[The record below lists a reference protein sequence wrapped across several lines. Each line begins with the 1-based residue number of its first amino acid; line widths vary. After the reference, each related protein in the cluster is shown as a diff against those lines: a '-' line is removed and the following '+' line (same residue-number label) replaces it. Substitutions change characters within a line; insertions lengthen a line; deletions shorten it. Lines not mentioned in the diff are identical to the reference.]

1 MSHRYHGRMVGV
13 LIMLCVLAVFVV
25 SCSNAGLS
33 RSKQKN
39 RTKAA
44 SAASVP
50 LSWRAISPP
59 SKVAGGFL
67 ASVSCVSQKF
77 CVAVGS
83 APSAP
88 SPGPPHE
95 YMPRTPPRLPSYSY
109 GAQWLSGV
117 WRTARDHPPKLLS
130 YSNGVGSVNG
140 PPSYPGSAVI
150 ETFSGNS
157 WHDARIQGP
166 VDNSALSAVSCASK
180 RFCVAVGFGPT
191 GAVIA
196 TFRGKRWSTI
206 QAASSKRANSYVVL
220 NAVSCVS
227 AKFCAAVGYGEA
239 DMGGDLPVTETFD
252 GSSWRVVVGSHKLS
266 VPRSMSSMYEPYIS
280 GEYGW
285 YYVEGL
291 NGVSCV
297 SWKFCVAVGSAGVRS
312 DTSTGGSFPMVD
324 AYNGKTWKTSLEPI
338 EYIRQPPWDLWLRKG
353 HAMGLVGI
361 SCSSAKSC
369 VAVGSWRSPACT
381 CMVAQVAGEGRP
393 PVVSPV
399 VETFNGRSW
408 SSASTLLT
416 HYVVLDDVM
425 CESWSF
431 CVASAAPGMYTAWK
445 KPGVLRTPVS
455 AEIFNDNRWQVS
467 TVRLAPPMTGIDY
480 YGLSCVPDRGSV
492 WCMAVGKAFELAQL
506 GKGPRYVPG
515 LDPRYY
521 FPEPR
526 LFHREVAVEIATPA
540 RAPS

>member
-1 MSHRYHGRMVGV
+1 MSRRDHRRMVGV
-13 LIMLCVLAVFVV
+13 LMMLCVLAVFVV
-25 SCSNAGLS
+25 SCSNAGFA
-33 RSKQKN
+33 RSKQQA
-39 RTKAA
+39 RSKAT

-95 YMPRTPPRLPSYSY
+95 YMPRTPPKLVSY
-109 GAQWLSGV
+109 GTQ
-117 WRTARDHPPKLLS
+117 
-130 YSNGVGSVNG
+130 N
-140 PPSYPGSAVI
+140 YPGSAAI
-150 ETFSGNS
+150 ETFNGNS
-157 WHDARIQGP
+157 WHDAHIQGP
-166 VDNSALSAVSCASK
+166 VGNSALSAVSCVSK

-196 TFRGKRWSTI
+196 TFRGKRWSMT

-227 AKFCAAVGYGEA
+227 AKFCAAVGYGGA
-239 DMGGDLPVTETFD
+239 DMGGDLPLSETFD
-252 GSSWRVVVGSHKLS
+252 GSSWRVVVGSHELS
-266 VPRSMSSMYEPYIS
+266 VPRSLSSMYEPYIS

-297 SWKFCVAVGSAGVRS
+297 SSKFCVAVGSAGVRS

-324 AYNGKTWKTSLEPI
+324 AYNGKTWKTSLEPTAI
-338 EYIRQPPWDLWLRKG
+338 HEPLGLRTRG
-353 HAMGLVGI
+353 GSDMGLVGI

-369 VAVGSWRSPACT
+369 VAVGSWESPACT
-381 CMVAQVAGEGRP
+381 CMTPRLAGAPRP

-408 SSASTLLT
+408 SAASTPLFNR
-416 HYVVLDDVM
+416 VVLDDVS
-425 CESWSF
+425 CEGRSF

-445 KPGVLRTPVS
+445 WMKPGVLRTPVS
-455 AEIFNDNRWQVS
+455 AEIFNHNRWQVS
-467 TVRLAPPMTGIDY
+467 TVPLAPPITGIDY

-492 WCMAVGKAFELAQL
+492 WCMAVGKAFELAQV
-506 GKGPRYVPG
+506 GKGQRLPG
-515 LDPRYY
+515 LERRYY

-526 LFHREVAVEIATPA
+526 LLHPEVAVETLSSA